1 MTDLKQFTDAITAT
15 RQVWLLQAMEGM
27 FAMLED
33 GSGRSYVPMWET
45 AEKARQAASGDWEDY
60 AVTEMGFSELYVWL
74 RELRRDEIDI
84 AVSPDKEGKITAIA
98 SADFRRF
105 VKPYADESYREEKDE
120 DDDFDDEADD
130 DFDYGEGWAEKW

>member
-33 GSGRSYVPMWET
+33 GSRHSYVPIWESE
-45 AEKARQAASGDWEDY
+45 EKARQAALGDWEDY
-60 AVTEMGFSELYVWL
+60 AVAEMGFSELYVWL

-84 AVSPDKEGKITAIA
+84 AVSPDKEGEITAIA
-98 SADFRRF
+98 SADFLRF
-105 VKPYADESYREEKDE
+105 VKQYNDHSYQEKKDDE
-120 DDDFDDEADD
+120 DVAEDDADGFD
-130 DFDYGEGWAEKW
+130 FGEGWAEKW